1 MSEETSY
8 GIGEGPTA
16 NVSVSLR
23 AGNIEAVR
31 SRVGKRGFSAYVDAA
46 VRRQIERDNLA
57 ELTAAFEEAHGTF
70 TRAELE
76 AADALPWGGA
86 DDAAEVG
93 RASRRAEP
101 WSSTARGCRRWS
113 WRIARSWR

>member
-57 ELTAAFEEAHGTF
+57 ELTAAF
-70 TRAELE
+70 R
-76 AADALPWGGA
+76 GGA
-86 DDAAEVG
+86 RDVHPG
-93 RASRRAEP
+93 RTRSGRRFALG
-101 WSSTARGCRRWS
+101 RCR
-113 WRIARSWR
+113 